1 MIKELH
7 AKLILSFLI
16 VFSLFLGK
24 DISKIGIIVGSVF
37 IISELLRKKI
47 ELIGLLFILTYVY
60 TGLKSFPFSWNTF
73 HFVEAL
79 NTDGEGRGV
88 FIFILPEYFMNLNLG
103 SFNISFP
110 FVIRIF
116 FFIYFFYT
124 IFNNYNL
131 FAKLPIPLIVLFALF
146 YIPTIIGFI
155 IAAKRGTD
163 GSLAPLKCL
172 FNLTTIFYGYTYSIL
187 KKDDVLKVIFY
198 LKKRY
203 IYVLSA
209 LMIVGLMY
217 NHILFIFLGIAAS
230 TAVYILLFEKNI
242 IKFFLLLLAIYIGSV
257 KSTFTIL
264 LIPLV
269 SGLITYLS
277 FTLFSSKVRNILPKL
292 GLLIY
297 IVFLAFVLTT
307 PKEQIKLREK
317 TTVENKLYNKIYG
330 DRFFVWHSYLEV
342 IKKNNPFFVVP
353 RKTIELETVYDTE
366 QEISFGAHNSLIQ
379 VLYYFG
385 VVYGVIIFII
395 LFYFM
400 NMMMANSSYLPKF
413 IQSMVYG
420 LFSTF
425 IVFGLTGHSIIT
437 HAASLFFWLFVG
449 IIVGLGQQY
458 KQSYMKCK
466 K

>member
-1 MIKELH
+1 
-7 AKLILSFLI
+7 
-16 VFSLFLGK
+16 
-24 DISKIGIIVGSVF
+24 
-37 IISELLRKKI
+37 
-47 ELIGLLFILTYVY
+47 
-60 TGLKSFPFSWNTF
+60 
-73 HFVEAL
+73 
-79 NTDGEGRGV
+79 
-88 FIFILPEYFMNLNLG
+88 
-103 SFNISFP
+103 
-110 FVIRIF
+110 
-116 FFIYFFYT
+116 
-124 IFNNYNL
+124 
-131 FAKLPIPLIVLFALF
+131 LFALA

-155 IAAKRGTD
+155 IAAKRGID
-163 GSLAPLKCL
+163 GSMAPLKCL

-203 IYVLSA
+203 IYVLSV
-209 LMIVGLMY
+209 LMIIGLMY

-330 DRFFVWHSYLEV
+330 DRFFVWYSYLEV

-366 QEISFGAHNSLIQ
+366 EQINFGAHNSLIQ

-420 LFSTF
+420 FFSTF